1 VLGDELSSLLGRS
14 TWGVMKQFLVTVAG
28 VFSGLLLFFVG
39 LPLVFVVIVASAAKP
54 PPPPQNAV
62 LSLDLRQKLPDQDPS
77 NPLAFLGARSLSTLS
92 VATTLRRAAHDPD
105 VKGLLIRLPEG
116 GMAPAQADELRLE
129 LRTFVKSGKPVIA
142 HSQGLYP
149 SGISTATYMLG
160 AASGDFWMQP
170 GAALQSTGI
179 SSEDTFL
186 KRFFDKYGL
195 KADYQQ
201 RYQYKNA
208 VNGYLYDDYTPAH
221 REAELGWMTSIYN
234 SELAAAASDRKMDQK
249 ALTAAIEAG
258 PYAAEDAQ
266 AKGLID
272 HVGEVEDAQSA
283 LLAKAGAGAKLVEF
297 QQYRTARKPQP
308 VAAAGPVIAYI
319 GAEGDIVTGTGADQG
334 FGGASNIYSDDVAKA
349 FYDAIHDDQVK
360 AIVFRVSSPG
370 GSPDASEQILAAVQ
384 AAKAAHKPVVVSMG
398 TYAASGGYWVSSQA
412 SEIVAE
418 PTTLT
423 GSIGVFGG
431 KLVIGPALAR
441 FGIDQRDLNVG
452 GEFAGAYG
460 SASEFT
466 PTQRAA
472 VSAWMDRIYNNF
484 VARVAKGRNLPLERV
499 EIIARGRVW
508 TGEQALK
515 LGLVDKIGGF
525 GLAVSEAQRLAGIPA
540 GEHAVMKSIS
550 PKRSPLDMLSHAI
563 GMGTTSLKTLSI
575 AVEALSDPRTQAAL
589 AELDRLRIQAR
600 GGAAVLAPQPLP

>member
-1 VLGDELSSLLGRS
+1 
-14 TWGVMKQFLVTVAG
+14 MKQFLVTVAG
-28 VFSGLLLFFVG
+28 VFSGLLLFFLG
-39 LPLVFVVIVASAAKP
+39 LPLLFVVIVASAAKP
-54 PPPPQNAV
+54 PPPTQNAV
-62 LSLDLRQKLPDQDPS
+62 LSLDLREKFPDQDPS
-77 NPLAFLGARSLSTLS
+77 NPFVFLGARPMSTLS
-92 VATTLRRAAHDPD
+92 IAATLRRAAHDPD
-105 VKGLLIRLPEG
+105 VKGLLIRLPED
-116 GMAPAQADELRLE
+116 GMAPAQADELRVQ
-129 LRTFVKSGKPVIA
+129 LRDFVKAGKPVIA
-142 HSQGLYP
+142 HSQGLYA

-170 GAALQSTGI
+170 GASLQSTGI

-201 RYQYKNA
+201 RYEYKNA
-208 VNGYLYDDYTPAH
+208 VNGLLYDDYTPAH
-221 REAELGWMTSIYN
+221 RQAELGWMTSIYT
-234 SELAAAASDRKMDQK
+234 SELATAASDRKMDVK
-249 ALTAAIEAG
+249 ALTAAIEGG
-258 PYAAEDAQ
+258 PYGAEDAQ

-272 HVGEVEDAQSA
+272 HVGEVEAAQSA
-283 LLAKAGAGAKLVEF
+283 LLAKAGENAKLVDF
-297 QQYRTARKPQP
+297 QQYRSTRKPQP
-308 VAAAGPVIAYI
+308 TAAGAPVIAYI

-334 FGGASNIYSDDVAKA
+334 FGGSNNIYSDDVAKA

-370 GSPDASEQILAAVQ
+370 GSDTASEQILAAVQ

-398 TYAASGGYWVSSQA
+398 TYAASGGYWISSQA

-441 FGIDQRDLNVG
+441 FGIDQRDLRVG

-460 SASEFT
+460 SATAFT

-484 VARVAKGRNLPLERV
+484 VARVATGRRLPLDKV
-499 EIIARGRVW
+499 QAIARGRVW

-525 GLAVSEAQRLAGIPA
+525 GLATSEAQRLAGIPA
-540 GEHAVMKSIS
+540 SEHVIVKSIS
-550 PKRSPLDMLSHAI
+550 PKRSPLDVLSHAM
-563 GMGTTSLKTLSI
+563 GMGSTSLKALSI
-575 AVEALSDPRTQAAL
+575 AVQALSDPRTQAAL
-589 AELDRLRIQAR
+589 ADIDRLRLQAR
-600 GGAAVLAPQPLP
+600 GAATVLAPQSLP

>member
-1 VLGDELSSLLGRS
+1 
-14 TWGVMKQFLVTVAG
+14 MKQFLVTVAG

-62 LSLDLRQKLPDQDPS
+62 LSLDLRQSLPDQDPS
-77 NPLAFLGARSLSTLS
+77 NPLAFLGARSMSTLS
-92 VATTLRRAAHDPD
+92 VAAALRRAAHDPD

-116 GMAPAQADELRLE
+116 GMAPAEADELRIE
-129 LRTFVKSGKPVIA
+129 LKDFVKTGKPVIA
-142 HSQGLYP
+142 HSQGLYA

-170 GAALQSTGI
+170 GASLQSTGI
-179 SSEDTFL
+179 ASEDIFL

-221 REAELGWMTSIYN
+221 REAELGWMTSIYT
-234 SELAAAASDRKMDQK
+234 SELAAAASDRKMELN
-249 ALTAAIEAG
+249 ALTAAIQGG
-258 PYAAEDAQ
+258 PYGAEDAQ

-272 HVGEVEDAQSA
+272 HVGEVEAAQST
-283 LLAKAGAGAKLVEF
+283 LLSKAGAGAKLVDF
-297 QQYRTARKPQP
+297 QQYRTSRKPQT
-308 VAAAGPVIAYI
+308 VVVSGPVIAYI

-334 FGGASNIYSDDVAKA
+334 FGASSTIYSDDVAKA

-370 GSPDASEQILAAVQ
+370 GSDTASEQILAAVQ

-398 TYAASGGYWVSSQA
+398 TYAASGGYWISSQA

-441 FGIDQRDLNVG
+441 FGIDERDLSVG
-452 GEFAGAYG
+452 GDFTGAYG
-460 SASEFT
+460 SAAEFT

-484 VARVAKGRNLPLERV
+484 VARVAEGRNLPLDKV
-499 EIIARGRVW
+499 QAMARGRVW

-540 GEHAVMKSIS
+540 NEHVVMKSIS

-563 GMGTTSLKTLSI
+563 GMGSTSMKTLSF

-589 AELDRLRIQAR
+589 ADLDRLRLQAK
-600 GGAAVLAPQPLP
+600 GGATVLAPERLP

>member
-1 VLGDELSSLLGRS
+1 
-14 TWGVMKQFLVTVAG
+14 M
-28 VFSGLLLFFVG
+28 
-39 LPLVFVVIVASAAKP
+39 
-54 PPPPQNAV
+54 
-62 LSLDLRQKLPDQDPS
+62 
-77 NPLAFLGARSLSTLS
+77 STLS
-92 VATTLRRAAHDPD
+92 VAAALRRAAHDPD

-129 LRTFVKSGKPVIA
+129 LKAFVKSGKPVIA
-142 HSQGLYP
+142 HSQGLYA

-170 GAALQSTGI
+170 GASLQSTGI
-179 SSEDTFL
+179 ASEDTFL
-186 KRFFDKYGL
+186 KGFFDKYGL

-201 RYQYKNA
+201 RYEYKNA
-208 VNGYLYDDYTPAH
+208 VNGLLYDDYTPSH

-234 SELAAAASDRKMDQK
+234 SELAAAASDRKMDLS
-249 ALTAAIEAG
+249 ALTTAIQSG
-258 PYAAEDAQ
+258 PYGAEEAQ

-272 HVGEVEDAQSA
+272 HVGEVEAAQST
-283 LLAKAGAGAKLVEF
+283 LLASAGAGAKLVDF
-297 QQYRTARKPQP
+297 QQYRTSLKPQAL
-308 VAAAGPVIAYI
+308 VAGGPVIAYI
-319 GAEGDIVTGTGADQG
+319 GAEGDIVTGTGAAQG
-334 FGGASNIYSDDVAKA
+334 FGGSSNIYSDDVAKA

-370 GSPDASEQILAAVQ
+370 GSDTASEQILAAVR

-398 TYAASGGYWVSSQA
+398 TYAASGGYWISSQA

-441 FGIDQRDLNVG
+441 FGIDQRDLTVG
-452 GEFAGAYG
+452 GDFTGAYG
-460 SASEFT
+460 SAAEFT

-472 VSAWMDRIYNNF
+472 VSTWMDRIYNNF
-484 VARVAKGRNLPLERV
+484 VARVAQGRNLPLEKV
-499 EIIARGRVW
+499 QAIARGRVW
-508 TGEQALK
+508 TGEQALE

-540 GEHAVMKSIS
+540 GEHVVMKSIS

-563 GMGTTSLKTLSI
+563 GMGSTSLKTLSV

-589 AELDRLRIQAR
+589 ADLDRLRLQAK
-600 GGAAVLAPQPLP
+600 GGATVLAPERLP

>member
-1 VLGDELSSLLGRS
+1 
-14 TWGVMKQFLVTVAG
+14 MKQFLVTVAG

-39 LPLVFVVIVASAAKP
+39 LPLLFVVIVAAAAKP
-54 PPPPQNAV
+54 APPPQNAV
-62 LSLDLRQKLPDQDPS
+62 LSLDLRQKLPDQDPV
-77 NPLAFLGARSLSTLS
+77 NPLAFLGGRSLSTLS
-92 VATTLRRAAHDPD
+92 VAATLRRAAHDPD

-129 LRTFVKSGKPVIA
+129 LKAFIKSGKPVIA
-142 HSQGLYP
+142 HSQGLYA

-170 GAALQSTGI
+170 GASLQATGI

-221 REAELGWMTSIYN
+221 REAELSWMTSIYN
-234 SELAAAASDRKMDQK
+234 SELAAAATDRRLDLKT
-249 ALTAAIEAG
+249 LTAAIEAG
-258 PYAAEDAQ
+258 PYVAEDAQ

-272 HVGEVEDAQSA
+272 HVGEVEAAQSA
-283 LLAKAGAGAKLVEF
+283 LLAKAGAGAKLVDV
-297 QQYRTARKPQP
+297 QQYRTGHKPQAL
-308 VAAAGPVIAYI
+308 AANGPVIAYI
-319 GAEGDIVTGTGADQG
+319 GAEGDIVTGTSADQG
-334 FGGASNIYSDDVAKA
+334 FGGANNVYSDDLSKA
-349 FYDAIHDDQVK
+349 LYDAIHDDQVK
-360 AIVFRVSSPG
+360 AIVLRVSSPG
-370 GSPDASEQILAAVQ
+370 GSDTASEQIFAAVQ

-398 TYAASGGYWVSSQA
+398 TYAASGGYWISSPA

-441 FGIDQRDLNVG
+441 FGIDERDLSVG
-452 GEFAGAYG
+452 GEFASANGA
-460 SASEFT
+460 AAEFT
-466 PTQRAA
+466 PAQRAA
-472 VSAWMDRIYNNF
+472 VSAEMDRIYTNF
-484 VARVAKGRNLPLERV
+484 VATVAKGRNLPLETV
-499 EIIARGRVW
+499 QTIARGRVW

-515 LGLVDKIGGF
+515 LGLIDKIGGF

-540 GEHAVMKSIS
+540 GEQVMLKAVS
-550 PKRSPLDMLSHAI
+550 PKRSPLEMLSHAI
-563 GMGTTSLKTLSI
+563 GMGSTSMKTLSI

-589 AELDRLRIQAR
+589 ADIDRLRLQTR
-600 GGAAVLAPQPLP
+600 GGATVLAPRPLP

>member
-1 VLGDELSSLLGRS
+1 
-14 TWGVMKQFLVTVAG
+14 MKQFLVTVAG

-62 LSLDLRQKLPDQDPS
+62 LSLDLRQSLPDQDPS

-92 VATTLRRAAHDPD
+92 VASTLRRAAHDPD

-116 GMAPAQADELRLE
+116 GMAPAAADELRIE
-129 LRTFVKSGKPVIA
+129 LKAFVKSGKPVIA
-142 HSQGLYP
+142 HSQGLYA

-170 GAALQSTGI
+170 GASLQSTGI

-208 VNGYLYDDYTPAH
+208 VNGLLYDDYTPAH
-221 REAELGWMTSIYN
+221 REAELGWMTSIYT
-234 SELAAAASDRKMDQK
+234 SELAEAASDRNMDVK
-249 ALTAAIEAG
+249 TLTAAIEGG
-258 PYAAEDAQ
+258 PYGAEDAQ

-272 HVGEVEDAQSA
+272 HVGEVEAAQTA
-283 LLAKAGAGAKLVEF
+283 LLAKAGAGAKLVDF
-297 QQYRTARKPQP
+297 QQYRASHKP
-308 VAAAGPVIAYI
+308 AAVVGGGPVIAYI

-334 FGGASNIYSDDVAKA
+334 FSSSNNIYSDDVAKA

-370 GSPDASEQILAAVQ
+370 GSDTASEQILAAVQ

-398 TYAASGGYWVSSQA
+398 TYAASGGYWISSQA

-441 FGIDQRDLNVG
+441 FGVDQRDLSVG

-460 SASEFT
+460 SAAEFT

-484 VARVAKGRNLPLERV
+484 VARVAQGRNLPLDKV
-499 EIIARGRVW
+499 QAIARGRVW

-525 GLAVSEAQRLAGIPA
+525 GLAVSDAQRLAGIPA
-540 GEHAVMKSIS
+540 SEHVVLKTVS
-550 PKRSPLDMLSHAI
+550 PKRSPLEMLSHAI
-563 GMGTTSLKTLSI
+563 GMGSTSMKTLSI
-575 AVEALSDPRTQAAL
+575 AVQALSDPRTQAAL
-589 AELDRLRIQAR
+589 ADIDRLRLQAR
-600 GGAAVLAPQPLP
+600 GGATVLAPEQLP

>member
-1 VLGDELSSLLGRS
+1 
-14 TWGVMKQFLVTVAG
+14 MKQFLVTVAG

-54 PPPPQNAV
+54 APPPQNAV
-62 LSLDLRQKLPDQDPS
+62 LSLDLRQSLPDQDTS
-77 NPLAFLGARSLSTLS
+77 NPLAFLGAHSLSTMS

-116 GMAPAQADELRLE
+116 GMPPAQADELRIE
-129 LRTFVKSGKPVIA
+129 LKAFVKSGKPVIA
-142 HSQGLYP
+142 HSQGLYA

-160 AASGDFWMQP
+160 VASGDFWMQP
-170 GAALQSTGI
+170 GASLQSTGI
-179 SSEDTFL
+179 SREDTFL
-186 KRFFDKYGL
+186 KRFFDKYGV
-195 KADYQQ
+195 KADFEQ

-221 REAELGWMTSIYN
+221 REAELGWMTSIYT
-234 SELAAAASDRKMDQK
+234 SELAAAASDRKMDPRT
-249 ALTAAIEAG
+249 LTAAIEAG
-258 PYAAEDAQ
+258 PYGAEDAQ

-272 HVGEVEDAQSA
+272 HVGEVEAAQTA
-283 LLAKAGAGAKLVEF
+283 LLAKAGAGAKLVDF
-297 QQYRTARKPQP
+297 QQYRMSRKPQAL
-308 VAAAGPVIAYI
+308 VAGGPVIAYI
-319 GAEGDIVTGTGADQG
+319 GAEGDIVTGTSADQG
-334 FGGASNIYSDDVAKA
+334 FGGANNVYSDDLSKA
-349 FYDAIHDDQVK
+349 LYDAIHDDQVK
-360 AIVFRVSSPG
+360 AIVLRVSSPG
-370 GSPDASEQILAAVQ
+370 GSDTASEQIFAAVQ

-398 TYAASGGYWVSSQA
+398 TYGASGGYWISSPA
-412 SEIVAE
+412 AEIVAE

-441 FGIDQRDLNVG
+441 FGIDERDLTVG
-452 GEFAGAYG
+452 GQFAGANG
-460 SASEFT
+460 SAAEFT

-472 VSAWMDRIYNNF
+472 LSAEIDRIYNTF
-484 VARVAKGRNLPLERV
+484 VASVAKGRNLPLERV
-499 EIIARGRVW
+499 QEIARGRVW

-540 GEHAVMKSIS
+540 SEHVVVKSIS

-563 GMGTTSLKTLSI
+563 GMGSTSLKTLSL
-575 AVEALSDPRTQAAL
+575 AVEALSDPRTQAVL
-589 AELDRLRIQAR
+589 ADMDRLRLQAR
-600 GGAAVLAPQPLP
+600 GGAMVLAPQPLP

>member
-1 VLGDELSSLLGRS
+1 
-14 TWGVMKQFLVTVAG
+14 MKQFLVTVAG
-28 VFSGLLLFFVG
+28 VFSGLLLFFIG
-39 LPLVFVVIVASAAKP
+39 LPLLFVVIVASAAKP
-54 PPPPQNAV
+54 AAPPQNAV
-62 LSLDLRQKLPDQDPS
+62 LSLDLREKLPDQDPS
-77 NPLAFLGARSLSTLS
+77 NPLAFLGARPLSTLS
-92 VATTLRRAAHDPD
+92 VAATLRHAAHDPD

-116 GMAPAQADELRLE
+116 GMAPAQADELRLG
-129 LRTFVKSGKPVIA
+129 LKDFVKSGKPVIA
-142 HSQGLYP
+142 HSQGLYA

-170 GAALQSTGI
+170 GASLQSTGI
-179 SSEDTFL
+179 TSEDTFL

-201 RYQYKNA
+201 RYEYKNA
-208 VNGYLYDDYTPAH
+208 VNGLLYDDYTPAH
-221 REAELGWMTSIYN
+221 REAELGWMTSIYT
-234 SELAAAASDRKMDQK
+234 SELATAASDRKMDVQ
-249 ALTAAIEAG
+249 ALTAAIQGG
-258 PYAAEDAQ
+258 PYGAEEAQ

-272 HVGEVEDAQSA
+272 HVGEVEAAQST
-283 LLAKAGAGAKLVEF
+283 LLAKAGQNAKLVEF
-297 QQYRTARKPQP
+297 QQYRAALKPQP
-308 VAAAGPVIAYI
+308 AATQGPVIAYI

-334 FGGASNIYSDDVAKA
+334 FGGSNNIYSDDVAKA
-349 FYDAIHDDQVK
+349 FYDAIQDDQVK

-370 GSPDASEQILAAVQ
+370 GSDTASEQILAAVQ

-398 TYAASGGYWVSSQA
+398 TYAASGGYWISSQA

-431 KLVIGPALAR
+431 KLVVGPALAK
-441 FGIDQRDLNVG
+441 FGIDQRDLSVG

-460 SASEFT
+460 TAAEFT

-484 VARVAKGRNLPLERV
+484 VARVADGRRLPIDKV
-499 EIIARGRVW
+499 QAIARGRVW

-525 GLAVSEAQRLAGIPA
+525 GLATSEAQRLAGIPS
-540 GEHAVMKSIS
+540 GEHVVVKSIS
-550 PKRSPLDMLSHAI
+550 PKRSPLDMLSHAM
-563 GMGTTSLKTLSI
+563 GMGSTSLKTLSI
-575 AVEALSDPRTQAAL
+575 AVQALSDPRTQAAL
-589 AELDRLRIQAR
+589 ADIDRLRLQAR
-600 GGAAVLAPQPLP
+600 GGATVLADQPLP

>member
-1 VLGDELSSLLGRS
+1 
-14 TWGVMKQFLVTVAG
+14 MKQFLVTVAG

-39 LPLVFVVIVASAAKP
+39 LPLLFVVIVAAAAKP

-62 LSLDLRQKLPDQDPS
+62 LSLDLRQALPDQDPNS
-77 NPLAFLGARSLSTLS
+77 PLAFLRAQSLSTLS
-92 VATTLRRAAHDPD
+92 VAATLHRAADDPD
-105 VKGLLIRLPEG
+105 VKALLIRLPEG
-116 GMAPAQADELRLE
+116 GMPPAQADELREGLKA
-129 LRTFVKSGKPVIA
+129 FVKTGKPVIA
-142 HSQGLYP
+142 HSQGLYA
-149 SGISTATYMLG
+149 SGISTATYMLA

-170 GAALQSTGI
+170 GATLQSTGI

-208 VNGYLYDDYTPAH
+208 VNGLLYDDYTPAH
-221 REAELGWMTSIYN
+221 REAELGWMTSIFE
-234 SELAAAASDRKMDQK
+234 SELAAAALDRRMDVK
-249 ALTAAIEAG
+249 TLTAAIEGG
-258 PYAAEDAQ
+258 PYIAEDAQ

-272 HVGEVEDAQSA
+272 HVGEVEAAQTA
-283 LLAKAGAGAKLVEF
+283 LLAKAGAGAKLVDF
-297 QQYRTARKPQP
+297 QQYRASRK
-308 VAAAGPVIAYI
+308 ASAFGSSGPVIAYI
-319 GAEGDIVTGTGADQG
+319 GAEGDIVTGDGADQG
-334 FGGASNIYSDDVAKA
+334 FGGSSRIYSDDVAKA

-370 GSPDASEQILAAVQ
+370 GSDTASEQILAAVQ

-398 TYAASGGYWVSSQA
+398 TYAASGGYWISSQA

-441 FGIDQRDLNVG
+441 FGVDQRDLSVG

-460 SASEFT
+460 SAAEFT

-484 VARVAKGRNLPLERV
+484 VARVADGRKLPVDRV
-499 EIIARGRVW
+499 QAIARGRVW

-515 LGLVDKIGGF
+515 LGLVDRLGDF
-525 GLAVSEAQRLAGIPA
+525 RLAVSEAQRLAGLPA
-540 GEHAVMKSIS
+540 SDHVPMKSIS
-550 PKRSPLDMLSHAI
+550 PKRSPLDMLAHAM
-563 GMGTTSLKTLSI
+563 GMGSTSLKTLSL
-575 AVEALSDPRTQAAL
+575 AVEALSDPRTQAVL
-589 AELDRLRIQAR
+589 ADMDRLRVQAR
-600 GGAAVLAPQPLP
+600 GGATVLAPQPLP

>member
-1 VLGDELSSLLGRS
+1 
-14 TWGVMKQFLVTVAG
+14 MKQFLVTVAG

-39 LPLVFVVIVASAAKP
+39 LPLLFVVIVASAAKP
-54 PPPPQNAV
+54 SPPPQNAV
-62 LSLDLRQKLPDQDPS
+62 LSLDLRQSLPDQDASSPF
-77 NPLAFLGARSLSTLS
+77 AFLGARSLSTLS
-92 VATTLRRAAHDPD
+92 VAATLRRAAHDPD

-116 GMAPAQADELRLE
+116 GMAPAQADELRIE
-129 LRTFVKSGKPVIA
+129 LTAFVKSGKPVIA
-142 HSQGLYP
+142 HSQGLYA

-170 GAALQSTGI
+170 GASLQSTGI

-201 RYQYKNA
+201 RYEYKNA

-221 REAELGWMTSIYN
+221 REAELGWMTSIYD
-234 SELAAAASDRKMDQK
+234 SELAAAASDRKMDVK

-258 PYAAEDAQ
+258 PYVAEDAQ

-272 HVGEVEDAQSA
+272 HVGEVEAAQSA
-283 LLAKAGAGAKLVEF
+283 LLTKAGAGAKLVDF
-297 QQYRTARKPQP
+297 QQYRASHKPP
-308 VAAAGPVIAYI
+308 VVPAASGPVIAYI
-319 GAEGDIVTGTGADQG
+319 GAEGDIVTGTGANQG
-334 FGGASNIYSDDVAKA
+334 FGGSNNIYSDDVAKA

-370 GSPDASEQILAAVQ
+370 GSDTASEQILAAVQ

-441 FGIDQRDLNVG
+441 FGVDQRDLSVG

-460 SASEFT
+460 SAAEFT

-484 VARVAKGRNLPLERV
+484 VARVAQGRNLPLDRV
-499 EIIARGRVW
+499 QTIARGRVW
-508 TGEQALK
+508 TGEQAVK

-525 GLAVSEAQRLAGIPA
+525 GLAVAEAQRLAGIPA
-540 GEHAVMKSIS
+540 GEHVVMKTVS

-563 GMGTTSLKTLSI
+563 GMGSSSMKTLSF
-575 AVEALSDPRTQAAL
+575 AVEALSDPRTQAVL
-589 AELDRLRIQAR
+589 ADMDRLRLQTR
-600 GGAAVLAPQPLP
+600 GDATVLAPQRLP

>member
-1 VLGDELSSLLGRS
+1 
-14 TWGVMKQFLVTVAG
+14 MKQFLVTVAG

-62 LSLDLRQKLPDQDPS
+62 LSLDLRQSLPDQDPS

-92 VATTLRRAAHDPD
+92 VASTLRRAAHDPD

-116 GMAPAQADELRLE
+116 GMAPAAADELRIE
-129 LRTFVKSGKPVIA
+129 LKAFVKSGKPVIA
-142 HSQGLYP
+142 HSQGLYA

-170 GAALQSTGI
+170 GASLQSTGI

-208 VNGYLYDDYTPAH
+208 VNGLLYDDYTPAH
-221 REAELGWMTSIYN
+221 REAELGWMTSIYT
-234 SELAAAASDRKMDQK
+234 SELAEAASDRNMDVK
-249 ALTAAIEAG
+249 TLTAAIEGG
-258 PYAAEDAQ
+258 PYGAEDAQ

-272 HVGEVEDAQSA
+272 HVGEVEAAQTA
-283 LLAKAGAGAKLVEF
+283 LLAKAGAGAKLVDF
-297 QQYRTARKPQP
+297 QQYRASHKP
-308 VAAAGPVIAYI
+308 AAVVGGGPVIAYI

-334 FGGASNIYSDDVAKA
+334 FSSSNNIYSDDVAKA

-370 GSPDASEQILAAVQ
+370 GSDTASEQILAAVQ

-398 TYAASGGYWVSSQA
+398 TYAASGGYWISSQA

-441 FGIDQRDLNVG
+441 FGVDQRDLNVG

-460 SASEFT
+460 SAAEFT

-484 VARVAKGRNLPLERV
+484 VARVAQGRNLPLDKV
-499 EIIARGRVW
+499 QAIARGRVW

-525 GLAVSEAQRLAGIPA
+525 GLAVSDAQRLAGIPA
-540 GEHAVMKSIS
+540 SEHVVLKTVS
-550 PKRSPLDMLSHAI
+550 PKRSPLEMLSHAI
-563 GMGTTSLKTLSI
+563 GMGSTSMKTLSI
-575 AVEALSDPRTQAAL
+575 AVQALSDPRTQAAL
-589 AELDRLRIQAR
+589 ADIDRLRLQAR
-600 GGAAVLAPQPLP
+600 GGATVLAPEQLP